1 MNFLAAIR
9 VRVYRGV
16 GINILRVALAAMQ
29 HRILM
34 IACSLSL
41 SLSLSLC
48 FAKFRRIL
56 SAYLAKT
63 KKRIEKRPA
72 LFSQGKKR

>member
-16 GINILRVALAAMQ
+16 DINILRVALAAMQ

-34 IACSLSL
+34 IAC

>member
-41 SLSLSLC
+41 SLSLC

>member
-34 IACSLSL
+34 IACSLS
-41 SLSLSLC
+41 
-48 FAKFRRIL
+48 
-56 SAYLAKT
+56 
-63 KKRIEKRPA
+63 
-72 LFSQGKKR
+72 FSHYVLPNLDAFYPLT